1 MKDDA
6 LHLKYFHYLA
16 VFIFPTS
23 IFYCISQTSYDLLL
37 GEKNALESKYKESLD
52 TLVGQHQVEKEYFM
66 RNMEHLETQK
76 SVFQSDKKAM
86 ESQIDAIH
94 QQLEQVKQEVHKTI
108 TSPEMKV
115 KVMNVNST
123 GFQVSFVLMSLVNIP
138 M

>member
-1 MKDDA
+1 
-6 LHLKYFHYLA
+6 
-16 VFIFPTS
+16 
-23 IFYCISQTSYDLLL
+23 
-37 GEKNALESKYKESLD
+37 
-52 TLVGQHQVEKEYFM
+52 
-66 RNMEHLETQK
+66 MEHLETQK